1 VRTDPLT
8 RARHDDVHSAVAR
21 GLCEVNFFPGVCR
34 VSPCSRPFGSR
45 FICFRVTHHSSTVTV
60 SNRNMQGT
68 GCPFAAAA
76 KNDTSSISLC
86 PFASKLRP
94 AADDT
99 PAAPAATCPL
109 GFGTS
114 RGPKL
119 STLHCPV
126 CKGLL
131 FDAHK
136 VISCQ
141 HTFCRS
147 CISQTRDCPSCGRDV
162 DRLEP
167 NSELAGKHTDS
178 NPCFLPYAVTTA
190 PFTYHTFIFVYTAK
204 TWSMQLILNSRGLF
218 PFSAAGTWAA

>member
-1 VRTDPLT
+1 VLVVEIIRECCDIEL
-8 RARHDDVHSAVAR
+8 
-21 GLCEVNFFPGVCR
+21 
-34 VSPCSRPFGSR
+34 VSRST
-45 FICFRVTHHSSTVTV
+45 CFRVTHHSSTVTV
-60 SNRNMQGT
+60 SNRKMQGT

-76 KNDTSSISLC
+76 KKDPSSISLC

-94 AADDT
+94 AADET
-99 PAAPAATCPL
+99 PPAAAAATCPL

-126 CKGLL
+126 CKALL

-136 VISCQ
+136 VSSCQ

-162 DRLEP
+162 DGLEP
-167 NSELAGKHTDS
+167 NSELAGKHDDS
-178 NPCFLPYAVTTA
+178 NPGFVSYTFLRTP
-190 PFTYHTFIFVYTAK
+190 AK
-204 TWSMQLILNSRGLF
+204 CLDW
-218 PFSAAGTWAA
+218 